1 MKINQSQ
8 EFVCNM
14 FDKENYDTHKGLALW
29 VDIGKGLQ
37 GNRIQSKNMVKALNK
52 LGPKTEEKSRNYF
65 QKDFFKVVK
74 NSVFWKIMENVRN
87 HKGIK
92 LVTINKRKHKLTLGL
107 KYHKANNFLEKLLA
121 IEMNKA
127 NVKIKITVYLGLLI
141 LDISKLVMYGYW
153 SNYVKPKYRK
163 KAKLC
168 YTDAGNFTVHVK
180 SKDIYGGPLLP
191 IKRKE

>member
-29 VDIGKGLQ
+29 VGIGKGLQ

-87 HKGIK
+87 
-92 LVTINKRKHKLTLGL
+92 
-107 KYHKANNFLEKLLA
+107 
-121 IEMNKA
+121 
-127 NVKIKITVYLGLLI
+127 
-141 LDISKLVMYGYW
+141 
-153 SNYVKPKYRK
+153 
-163 KAKLC
+163 
-168 YTDAGNFTVHVK
+168 
-180 SKDIYGGPLLP
+180 
-191 IKRKE
+191 